1 MKKKSDSPA
10 STSRNAERAPNRV
23 RLSTRTRSRS
33 DQANRRWPA
42 YPRATVTP
50 SASAASRTGAITSR
64 SPKRNRP
71 TAATRPISQARFWPA
86 PNAGSTTNTAAP
98 ANLRMVARRS
108 ARHSADFCTCSV
120 SQDPALSVGPAVDQD
135 QDAVDDAPDVAE
147 TAGGQRDHQLPHG
160 DPGVTDVEPADAE
173 RQQQLQ

>member
-50 SASAASRTGAITSR
+50 SAS
-64 SPKRNRP
+64 
-71 TAATRPISQARFWPA
+71 AATRPISQARFWPA

-147 TAGGQRDHQLPHG
+147 TAGGQRDHQ
-160 DPGVTDVEPADAE
+160 
-173 RQQQLQ
+173 